1 MGSHGRAPAAGHRD
15 AHGNLAQESAHHAD
29 QAFGRS
35 VRISRE
41 PHPQQ
46 RPSARRRADAR
57 GLICF
62 AQRKRTNQRSHRAS
76 AQRHPARGSAQF
88 HHHRTNST
96 AGGGAFRRASGR
108 HDEQTPP
115 GQHRL
120 SAASGD
126 VPRARVDQIFPQRNR
141 RRLWRARSRHGFAR
155 LQAREKADEGAG
167 QHSPDDFVHRQLVA
181 TLSACVRLSG
191 CLTKSEAL
199 HLKRVSVMKFSVTKE
214 KLLEG
219 LQQVQ
224 NVVSTRTTLPILSNV
239 LLQANG
245 SEVHVTTTDLDVGVR
260 GSFEA
265 QVEKEGATTLR
276 ARRLF
281 NIVRELPSSE
291 IQIDV
296 DGKNAAS
303 IRSGQSF
310 FKILGLPEEEFPPLP
325 KFENAKVVTIRQKD
339 LRDGLRK
346 TSYAISTDEPRYVL
360 NGLLFSLKEN
370 KLTLV
375 ATDGRRLA
383 MVDIELEFPRS
394 HEADIIV
401 PTKAVTELGRLLM
414 DDGEVKMSI
423 GSGQIAFELNNTLLV
438 SKLIEGNYPNYK
450 QVIPTETKERVT
462 LERET
467 FLNSLRRVSLLASDK
482 SNSIK
487 LNFTKNNIDITANTP
502 EVGEAKEALPV
513 TYKGREFSIAFNPE
527 FLMAPLRNLT
537 EDEVFLDLIDEM
549 SPGVLKIQTPFLYVL
564 MPMRISS

>member
-1 MGSHGRAPAAGHRD
+1 
-15 AHGNLAQESAHHAD
+15 
-29 QAFGRS
+29 
-35 VRISRE
+35 
-41 PHPQQ
+41 
-46 RPSARRRADAR
+46 
-57 GLICF
+57 
-62 AQRKRTNQRSHRAS
+62 
-76 AQRHPARGSAQF
+76 
-88 HHHRTNST
+88 
-96 AGGGAFRRASGR
+96 
-108 HDEQTPP
+108 
-115 GQHRL
+115 
-120 SAASGD
+120 
-126 VPRARVDQIFPQRNR
+126 
-141 RRLWRARSRHGFAR
+141 
-155 LQAREKADEGAG
+155 
-167 QHSPDDFVHRQLVA
+167 
-181 TLSACVRLSG
+181 
-191 CLTKSEAL
+191 
-199 HLKRVSVMKFSVTKE
+199 MKFSATKE

-239 LLQANG
+239 LLQATDG
-245 SEVHVTTTDLDVGVR
+245 EVHLTTTDLDVGVR

-265 QVEKEGATTLR
+265 EVEKEGATTLP

-325 KFENAKVVTIRQKD
+325 KFEDAKVVTIRQKD
-339 LRDGLRK
+339 LRDGLRR
-346 TSYAISTDEPRYVL
+346 TSYAISTDETRYVL

-370 KLTLV
+370 KLTL
-375 ATDGRRLA
+375 LA
-383 MVDIELEFPRS
+383 MVDIELEIPRS
-394 HEADIIV
+394 QEADIIV
-401 PTKAVTELGRLLM
+401 PTKAVTELQRLLT
-414 DDGEVKMSI
+414 DDGDVKVSVS
-423 GSGQIAFELNNTLLV
+423 SGQIAFDLNKTLLV

-450 QVIPTETKERVT
+450 QVIPGEAKERVT

-467 FLNSLRRVSLLASDK
+467 FLNSLRRVSLLASEK

-487 LNFTKNNIDITANTP
+487 LNFSKNNIDITANTP
-502 EVGEAKEALPV
+502 EVGEAKESLPV
-513 TYKGREFSIAFNPE
+513 AYKGRDFSIAFNPE

>member
-1 MGSHGRAPAAGHRD
+1 
-15 AHGNLAQESAHHAD
+15 
-29 QAFGRS
+29 
-35 VRISRE
+35 
-41 PHPQQ
+41 
-46 RPSARRRADAR
+46 
-57 GLICF
+57 
-62 AQRKRTNQRSHRAS
+62 
-76 AQRHPARGSAQF
+76 
-88 HHHRTNST
+88 
-96 AGGGAFRRASGR
+96 
-108 HDEQTPP
+108 
-115 GQHRL
+115 
-120 SAASGD
+120 
-126 VPRARVDQIFPQRNR
+126 
-141 RRLWRARSRHGFAR
+141 
-155 LQAREKADEGAG
+155 
-167 QHSPDDFVHRQLVA
+167 
-181 TLSACVRLSG
+181 
-191 CLTKSEAL
+191 
-199 HLKRVSVMKFSVTKE
+199 MKFSATKE

-239 LLQANG
+239 LMQAKG
-245 SEVHVTTTDLDVGVR
+245 GEVLLTTTDLDVGVR
-260 GSFEA
+260 GAFEA
-265 QVEKEGATTLR
+265 SVEKDGATTLP

-281 NIVRELPSSE
+281 TIIRELPSSE
-291 IQIDV
+291 VSIEV
-296 DGKNAAS
+296 DSKNAAS

-325 KFENAKVVTIRQKD
+325 KFDSAKVVTIRQKD

-346 TSYAISTDEPRYVL
+346 TSYAISTDETRYVL
-360 NGLLFSLKEN
+360 NGLLFSFKEN

-383 MVDIELEFPRS
+383 MVDIELEFPKS

-401 PTKAVTELGRLLM
+401 PTKAVTELGRLLTE
-414 DDGEVKMSI
+414 DGEVKVSV
-423 GSGQIAFELNNTLLV
+423 GSGQIAFDLNNTLLV

-487 LNFTKNNIDITANTP
+487 LNFSKNNIDITANTP
-502 EVGEAKEALPV
+502 EVGEAKESLPV
-513 TYKGREFSIAFNPE
+513 SYKGRDFSIAFNPE
-527 FLMAPLRNLT
+527 FLMAPLRALG

>member
-1 MGSHGRAPAAGHRD
+1 
-15 AHGNLAQESAHHAD
+15 
-29 QAFGRS
+29 
-35 VRISRE
+35 
-41 PHPQQ
+41 
-46 RPSARRRADAR
+46 
-57 GLICF
+57 
-62 AQRKRTNQRSHRAS
+62 
-76 AQRHPARGSAQF
+76 
-88 HHHRTNST
+88 
-96 AGGGAFRRASGR
+96 
-108 HDEQTPP
+108 
-115 GQHRL
+115 
-120 SAASGD
+120 
-126 VPRARVDQIFPQRNR
+126 
-141 RRLWRARSRHGFAR
+141 
-155 LQAREKADEGAG
+155 
-167 QHSPDDFVHRQLVA
+167 
-181 TLSACVRLSG
+181 
-191 CLTKSEAL
+191 
-199 HLKRVSVMKFSVTKE
+199 MKFSATKE

-239 LLQANG
+239 LLQAKG
-245 SEVHVTTTDLDVGVR
+245 GEVHLTTTDLDVGVR
-260 GSFEA
+260 GAFEA
-265 QVEKEGATTLR
+265 SVEKDGATTLP

-281 NIVRELPSSE
+281 TIIRELPSSE
-291 IQIDV
+291 VSIEV

-325 KFENAKVVTIRQKD
+325 KFDSAKVVTIRQKD

-346 TSYAISTDEPRYVL
+346 TSYAISTDETRYVL
-360 NGLLFSLKEN
+360 NGLLFSFKEN

-383 MVDIELEFPRS
+383 MVDIELEFPKS

-401 PTKAVTELGRLLM
+401 PTKAVTELGRLLGE
-414 DDGEVKMSI
+414 DGEVKVSV
-423 GSGQIAFELNNTLLV
+423 GSGQIAFDLNNTLLV

-487 LNFTKNNIDITANTP
+487 LNFSKNNIDITANTP
-502 EVGEAKEALPV
+502 EVGEAKESLPV
-513 TYKGREFSIAFNPE
+513 AYKGRDFSIAFNPE
-527 FLMAPLRNLT
+527 FLMAPLRALG

>member
-1 MGSHGRAPAAGHRD
+1 
-15 AHGNLAQESAHHAD
+15 
-29 QAFGRS
+29 
-35 VRISRE
+35 
-41 PHPQQ
+41 
-46 RPSARRRADAR
+46 
-57 GLICF
+57 
-62 AQRKRTNQRSHRAS
+62 
-76 AQRHPARGSAQF
+76 
-88 HHHRTNST
+88 
-96 AGGGAFRRASGR
+96 
-108 HDEQTPP
+108 
-115 GQHRL
+115 
-120 SAASGD
+120 
-126 VPRARVDQIFPQRNR
+126 
-141 RRLWRARSRHGFAR
+141 
-155 LQAREKADEGAG
+155 
-167 QHSPDDFVHRQLVA
+167 
-181 TLSACVRLSG
+181 
-191 CLTKSEAL
+191 
-199 HLKRVSVMKFSVTKE
+199 
-214 KLLEG
+214 LEC

-239 LLQANG
+239 LLQTNG
-245 SEVHVTTTDLDVGVR
+245 SEVRLTTTDLDVGVR

-265 QVEKEGATTLR
+265 TIEKEGATTLP

-281 NIVRELPSSE
+281 TIIRELPSSE
-291 IQIDV
+291 IQFDV

-325 KFENAKVVTIRQKD
+325 KFDDSKVVTIRQKD

-346 TSYAISTDEPRYVL
+346 TSYAISTDETRYVL
-360 NGLLFSLKEN
+360 NGVLFSFKDN

-383 MVDIELEFPRS
+383 MLDLELEFPRS

-401 PTKAVTELGRLLM
+401 PTKAVTELQRLLT
-414 DDGEVKMSI
+414 DDGDVRVSVS
-423 GSGQIAFELNNTLLV
+423 SGQIAFDLNNTLLV
-438 SKLIEGNYPNYK
+438 SKLIEGNYPNYR
-450 QVIPTETKERVT
+450 QVIPGEMKERVT

-502 EVGEAKEALPV
+502 EVGEAKESLAV
-513 TYKGREFSIAFNPE
+513 AYKGREFSIAFNPE

-549 SPGVLKIQTPFLYVL
+549 SPGVIKIQSPFLYVL

>member
-1 MGSHGRAPAAGHRD
+1 
-15 AHGNLAQESAHHAD
+15 
-29 QAFGRS
+29 
-35 VRISRE
+35 
-41 PHPQQ
+41 
-46 RPSARRRADAR
+46 
-57 GLICF
+57 
-62 AQRKRTNQRSHRAS
+62 
-76 AQRHPARGSAQF
+76 
-88 HHHRTNST
+88 
-96 AGGGAFRRASGR
+96 
-108 HDEQTPP
+108 
-115 GQHRL
+115 
-120 SAASGD
+120 
-126 VPRARVDQIFPQRNR
+126 
-141 RRLWRARSRHGFAR
+141 
-155 LQAREKADEGAG
+155 
-167 QHSPDDFVHRQLVA
+167 
-181 TLSACVRLSG
+181 
-191 CLTKSEAL
+191 
-199 HLKRVSVMKFSVTKE
+199 MKFSVTKE

-239 LLQANG
+239 LLQATDG
-245 SEVHVTTTDLDVGVR
+245 EVHLTTTDLDVGVR

-265 QVEKEGATTLR
+265 EVEKEGATTLP

-325 KFENAKVVTIRQKD
+325 KFEDAKVVTIRQKD

-346 TSYAISTDEPRYVL
+346 TSYAISSDETRYVL
-360 NGLLFSLKEN
+360 NGLLFSMKEN

-383 MVDIELEFPRS
+383 MVDLELEIPRS
-394 HEADIIV
+394 QEADIIV
-401 PTKAVTELGRLLM
+401 PTKAVTELQRLLT
-414 DDGEVKMSI
+414 DDGDVKVSVS
-423 GSGQIAFELNNTLLV
+423 SGQIAFDLNKTLLV

-450 QVIPTETKERVT
+450 QVIPAEAKERIT

-467 FLNSLRRVSLLASDK
+467 FLNSLRRVSLLA
-482 SNSIK
+482 NSIK

-502 EVGEAKEALPV
+502 EVGEAKESLPV
-513 TYKGREFSIAFNPE
+513 QYKGRDFSIAFNPE